1 MYEYERKIASNS
13 TSENKFSGKLI
24 SNRALLNKRLEFFS
38 GYVLHAIKLLL
49 AVLVMMSTI
58 VVMCAC
64 ISLANYRDDDYENLV
79 YDHLIWPVVMHDP
92 QPFNEENPPDK
103 KLIWDSAVWYSVFD
117 RKSSKFLRDE
127 NYNLILDKDEVIN
140 SIRILFG
147 NKINLENTKITNS
160 YFYDFDET
168 NKKFTIKNIDNHEG
182 FFPKILSCAPKGS
195 TVDLKVGYV
204 IPSEGFGNFDN
215 NEMSEHK
222 IKKIVNYELKK
233 DPITHRFYISSVGR
247 FLS

>member
-13 TSENKFSGKLI
+13 TSESKFSIKSI
-24 SNRALLNKRLEFFS
+24 SNRTLFNKRLEFFS

-64 ISLANYRDDDYENLV
+64 ISLANYRDDDYESLA

-92 QPFNEENPPDK
+92 HPFNEENPPDE
-103 KLIWDSAVWYSVFD
+103 KLMWDSAVWYSVFD
-117 RKSSKFLRDE
+117 RKSSKFSRDE

-140 SIRILFG
+140 SARMLFG
-147 NKINLENTKITNS
+147 SKINLENTKITNS

-168 NKKFTIKNIDNHEG
+168 NKKFTIRNIDNHEG
-182 FFPKILSCAPKGS
+182 FFPKMLSCAPKGS

-204 IPSEGFGNFDN
+204 IPSEGFGNSDD

-233 DPITHRFYISSVGR
+233 DPTTHRFYISSVG
-247 FLS
+247 